1 MELSVAKS
9 RNKSADPISLGTQ
22 SIDRTT
28 KIINHVASFN
38 VEGVRLVDLATNL
51 NLSRPTVHRILQFLI
66 TEGWI
71 MRPKNSQRYFLGHA
85 LFELG
90 LTAAPQFKLR
100 ELCLPS
106 LERVARKTQYV
117 SFLTIRSGNDAIS
130 IARSKGVKFELPA
143 LQIGVHR
150 PLGVGAGSLALL
162 MLLPDEE
169 VSSIVMK
176 NARRL
181 RSFAD
186 TSVITL
192 LESVKL
198 CRVQGFASHDEH
210 LLRGH
215 SGAAVPITDAAGH
228 VLGAISATA
237 PLPRIPSEK
246 LYEVVSV
253 LQKEAKIIKSI
264 LIDDIGYAAERVRR
278 LTYL

>member
-1 MELSVAKS
+1 LELSVEKR
-9 RNKSADPISLGTQ
+9 RNKSADPSSLGTQ

-28 KIINHVASFN
+28 KIINYIASFN

-51 NLSRPTVHRILQFLI
+51 NLSRPTVHRILLFLI

-106 LERVARKTQYV
+106 LERIARKTQQV
-117 SFLTIRSGNDAIS
+117 SFLTISSGNDAIS
-130 IARSKGVKFELPA
+130 IARSKGVNFELSA

-150 PLGVGAGSLALL
+150 PLGIGAGSLALL
-162 MLLPDEE
+162 MLLQDEE

-186 TSVITL
+186 MSTTTL

-198 CRVQGFASHDEH
+198 CRQQGFASHDER

-215 SGAAVPITDAAGH
+215 SGVAVPIIDSSGH
-228 VLGAISATA
+228 VLGAISVT
-237 PLPRIPSEK
+237 IPSPSIPIEK
-246 LYEVVSV
+246 LYEVVSA
-253 LQKEAKIIKSI
+253 LQKEAKTIKSI
-264 LIDDIGYAAERVRR
+264 LRDDIGYAAERVR
-278 LTYL
+278 LLNYV

>member
-1 MELSVAKS
+1 MEKS
-9 RNKSADPISLGTQ
+9 RNKSADPSGLGTQ

-28 KIINHVASFN
+28 KIINYIASFN

-100 ELCLPS
+100 DLCLPS
-106 LERVARKTQYV
+106 LERVARKTQQV

-181 RSFAD
+181 RSFAEMS
-186 TSVITL
+186 TKTL

-198 CRVQGFASHDEH
+198 CRAQGFASHDER

-215 SGAAVPITDAAGH
+215 SGVAVPIIDSSGH
-228 VLGAISATA
+228 VLGAISVT
-237 PLPRIPSEK
+237 IPSPSIPNEK
-246 LYEVVSV
+246 LYEVVSF
-253 LQKEAKIIKSI
+253 LQKEAKNIKSI
-264 LIDDIGYAAERVRR
+264 LKEDIGYAAERVR
-278 LTYL
+278 LLNYV